1 MARMADVFATVED
14 LEARWRGLSEQE
26 HRRAAVLLEDAT
38 DLIKSSAPR
47 WQHASLETLK
57 RIACAVVKRAL
68 QAEQGA
74 TDGLPEPRG
83 LLSSEMHTTGPFT
96 DQFTY
101 SNPEGDLFLRAA
113 ELKQLGGRR
122 SAAFEVD
129 LLAPAVAP

>member
-1 MARMADVFATVED
+1 MAETFATVED
-14 LEARWRGLSEQE
+14 LESRWRGLSEQE
-26 HRRAAVLLEDAT
+26 RKRAAVLLEDAT

-47 WQHASLETLK
+47 WQHASLVTLK

-74 TDGLPEPRG
+74 ADGLPEPRG
-83 LLSSEMHTTGPFT
+83 LVSGELHTTGPFS
-96 DQFTY
+96 DQYTY

-129 LLAPAVAP
+129 LLAPVVAP

>member
-1 MARMADVFATVED
+1 MADTFATVED

-26 HRRAAVLLEDAT
+26 RKRAAVLLEDAT
-38 DLIKSSAPR
+38 DLIKASAPR
-47 WQHASLETLK
+47 WQHASLSTL
-57 RIACAVVKRAL
+57 RRVCCAVVKRAL
-68 QAEQGA
+68 QAEQGSA
-74 TDGLPEPRG
+74 DGLPEPRG
-83 LLSSEMHTTGPFT
+83 LLSSEMHVTGPFT
-96 DQFTY
+96 DQYAY

>member
-1 MARMADVFATVED
+1 MADVFATVED

-26 HRRAAVLLEDAT
+26 RKRAAVLLEDAT
-38 DLIKSSAPR
+38 DLIKASAPR
-47 WQHASLETLK
+47 WQHATAGTLK
-57 RIACAVVKRAL
+57 RITCAVVKRAL

-74 TDGLPEPRG
+74 ADGLSEPRG
-83 LLSSEMHTTGPFT
+83 LVSGELHTTGPFS
-96 DQFTY
+96 DQYTY

>member
-1 MARMADVFATVED
+1 M
-14 LEARWRGLSEQE
+14 
-26 HRRAAVLLEDAT
+26 LLEDAT
-38 DLIKSSAPR
+38 DLIKASAPR
-47 WQHASLETLK
+47 WQHASLSTL
-57 RIACAVVKRAL
+57 RRVCCAVVKRAL

-74 TDGLPEPRG
+74 ADGLPEPRG
-83 LLSSEMHTTGPFT
+83 LLASEMHTTGPFT
-96 DQFTY
+96 DQYAY

>member
-1 MARMADVFATVED
+1 MADVFATVED
-14 LEARWRGLSEQE
+14 LESRWRGLSEQE
-26 HRRAAVLLEDAT
+26 RKRAAVLLEDAT

-47 WQHASLETLK
+47 WQHASLVTLK

-68 QAEQGA
+68 QAE
-74 TDGLPEPRG
+74 PRG
-83 LLSSEMHTTGPFT
+83 LLASEMHTTGPFT
-96 DQFTY
+96 DQYAY

-129 LLAPAVAP
+129 LLAPVVAP

>member
-1 MARMADVFATVED
+1 MADVFATVED
-14 LEARWRGLSEQE
+14 LESRWRGLSEQE
-26 HRRAAVLLEDAT
+26 RKRAAVLLEDAT

-47 WQHASLETLK
+47 WQHATAGTLK

-74 TDGLPEPRG
+74 ADGLPEPRG
-83 LLSSEMHTTGPFT
+83 LLASEMHTTGPFT
-96 DQFTY
+96 DQYAY

-129 LLAPAVAP
+129 LLAPVVAP

>member
-1 MARMADVFATVED
+1 MADVFATVED
-14 LEARWRGLSEQE
+14 LESRWRGLSEQE
-26 HRRAAVLLEDAT
+26 RKRAAVLLEDAT

-47 WQHASLETLK
+47 WQHAT
-57 RIACAVVKRAL
+57 AGTRAL

-74 TDGLPEPRG
+74 ADGLPEPRG
-83 LLSSEMHTTGPFT
+83 LVSGELHTTGPFT
-96 DQFTY
+96 DQYAY